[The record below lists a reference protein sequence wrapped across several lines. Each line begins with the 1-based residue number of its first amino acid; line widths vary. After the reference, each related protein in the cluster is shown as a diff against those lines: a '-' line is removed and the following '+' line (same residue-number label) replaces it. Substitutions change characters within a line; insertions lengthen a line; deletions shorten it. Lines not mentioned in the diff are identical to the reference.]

1 MAHVVVTRPLVEGGL
16 TELRKD
22 HTVTVCDPPEGA
34 ARSEEELI
42 ALADGADVLLT
53 VLADPVT
60 ERVFAACPDLKMVAQ
75 YAVGI
80 DNIDLDAAQA
90 HDVVVT
96 HTPGVLTDATADM
109 AWALLLAAA
118 RRVPAADDYVREGQF
133 ERWETT
139 LLLGTEL
146 ADKTMGI
153 VGLGRIGAAVARRA
167 LGFGMNVVYHNRTR
181 ANPTVERQTSAQY
194 VALEELISTSDVVSL
209 HCPLNEDS
217 RHLIDAAA
225 LERMKEEAILV
236 NTARGAV
243 VDEAA
248 LVEALSAGTIAG
260 AALDVFEDEPDVHPG
275 LMEQDRVVLAPHLG
289 SATTET
295 RTEMVH
301 MCVESIRAR
310 LSGAEEIP
318 HRAV

>member
-194 VALEELISTSDVVSL
+194 VELEELLSTSDVVSL

-225 LERMKEEAILV
+225 LGRMKDEAILV

-248 LVEALSAGTIAG
+248 LVEALSAGSIAG

>member
-1 MAHVVVTRPLVEGGL
+1 MAHVVVTRPLIENGL
-16 TELRKD
+16 SELHEE
-22 HTVTVCDPPEGA
+22 HTVAVCEPPSGST
-34 ARSEEELI
+34 RTEEELI
-42 ALADGADVLLT
+42 ALTDGADVLLS

-60 ERVFAACPDLKMVAQ
+60 EPVFDACPDLEMVAQ

-96 HTPGVLTDATADM
+96 HTPGVLTDATADFT
-109 AWALLLAAA
+109 WALLLAAA
-118 RRVPAADDYVREGQF
+118 RHVTAADQYVRDGRF

-167 LGFGMNVVYHNRTR
+167 LGFGMDVVYHNRER
-181 ANPTVERQTSAQY
+181 ANPTVERQTGARY
-194 VALEELISTSDVVSL
+194 VTLDKLLANSDVVSL

-217 RHLIDAAA
+217 HHLIDAAA
-225 LERMKEEAILV
+225 LKRMKDTALLV

-243 VDEAA
+243 VDAGA
-248 LVEALSAGTIAG
+248 LVDALETGEIAG

-275 LMEQDRVVLAPHLG
+275 LLDRDHVVLAPHLG

-295 RTEMVH
+295 RRKMAR
-301 MCVESIRAR
+301 MCAASIRAR
-310 LSGAEEIP
+310 FNGAEDIP
-318 HRAV
+318 HRVV